1 MLTRRPGERLFPQPE
16 TANLY
21 HAAAAAHEAMTAPEA
36 VYEAAIATRHKAET
50 EFLAA
55 LDGAEPST
63 QTEPE
68 AQ

>member
-21 HAAAAAHEAMTAPEA
+21 RAAAAAHEAMTGPEA
-36 VYEAAIATRHKAET
+36 VYEAAITARHKAET

-55 LDGAEPST
+55 LDRAEVHAE
-63 QTEPE
+63 TEPE

>member
-16 TANLY
+16 TANL
-21 HAAAAAHEAMTAPEA
+21 HRAAAAHEAMTAPEA
-36 VYEAAIATRHKAET
+36 VYEAAITARHKAET

-55 LDGAEPST
+55 LDRAEVHAE
-63 QTEPE
+63 TEPE

>member
-1 MLTRRPGERLFPQPE
+1 MLTRRPAERLFPQPE

-21 HAAAAAHEAMTAPEA
+21 RAAAAHEAMTGPEA
-36 VYEAAIATRHKAET
+36 VYEAAITAPHKAET

-55 LDGAEPST
+55 LDGAEPSPE
-63 QTEPE
+63 TEPE